1 MRNTTQTVTET
12 ATETI
17 RERIERGEYPVGSAL
32 PAQRQLSE
40 ELDISRA
47 ALREALSTLEALG
60 MLTIRAGK
68 GVYVQS
74 ARAEAGPAWRFAEQ
88 SSLPDTYQV
97 RYALEGFAAR
107 MAALAM
113 TDEVIDALEENMVQL
128 HEALTEGDLDAAA
141 RLDFAF
147 HMRIVAVAGNG
158 AIEAILRSSSE
169 IMKESQRLPFYRR
182 ELLQS
187 TYREHRAILDALK
200 ARDCE
205 AAGRSIEAHITAAA
219 QRAGVHFPAPTRERA
234 ASDGAS

>member
-1 MRNTTQTVTET
+1 MRSNTQTVTEA

-17 RERIERGEYPVGSAL
+17 RERIERGDYPVGSAL

-74 ARAEAGPAWRFAEQ
+74 AQAVNGQAWRFAEQ

-113 TDEVIDALEENMVQL
+113 TDDVIDALEENMA
-128 HEALTEGDLDAAA
+128 ALRQALAEGDLDTASQ
-141 RLDFAF
+141 LDFAF
-147 HMRIVAVAGNG
+147 HMRIIGVAGNG

-182 ELLQS
+182 DLLQL
-187 TYREHRAILDALK
+187 TYQEHRAILDALK

-219 QRAGVHFPAPTRERA
+219 QRAGVYFPTPPRGEKR
-234 ASDGAS
+234 